1 MLIVRGMGQALPSIQ
16 SSMLGF
22 KVDCASPLQYYASPL
37 CWWKSL
43 DDWTAGNQAATQA
56 AVAAAGPMPYMLPA
70 GPATIQQETLPGA
83 FTPDQ
88 AIVAGNLANTS
99 ALQDYFAKVQ
109 ANLQNLTANPPAN
122 PPATDWSWLWIVGGI
137 LAGLVVLKEVI
148 R

>member
-1 MLIVRGMGQALPSIQ
+1 MLTGHGLGQTLPSVQ

-43 DDWTAGNQAATQA
+43 DDWIAGNQAATRA

-70 GPATIQQETLPGA
+70 GPSTVQQETLPGA

-88 AIVAGNLANTS
+88 AIAAGNQANTS
-99 ALQDYFAKVQ
+99 ALSQYFANVQ
-109 ANLQNLTANPPAN
+109 ANLQNLTANPPA
-122 PPATDWSWLWIVGGI
+122 TDWSWLWVVGGI